1 MDCQL
6 IKYSDTIKTNFL
18 QININKGL
26 EMTKIIGAGLAGLIA
41 ANTAFQDAEI
51 YESQSRATM
60 RRHQGVL
67 RFRSPKIGETLGIP
81 FKKVKVH
88 KSIYSQDRHHSVC
101 NVQHANEYSQ
111 KVVGKLESR
120 SIWNLD
126 TVDRWIAPN
135 DFQDIL
141 IKRCENRI
149 QFDTVQTNLN
159 RSEILIST
167 MPLQIMSG
175 LAGIITPDR
184 IDFKMQKIA
193 AIEFIIPGA
202 DVCQTIYFPDTHGEF
217 PDDNEPFNI
226 YRASITGD
234 KLIVEST
241 CIPSRHITNEI
252 DTVLRAFGIMSLK
265 TQLLSNCPEW
275 QSSRQ
280 GKISPIDD
288 QWRKKTIFEL
298 SSNHG
303 VYSLGRFATWRQIL
317 LDDVLQDVY
326 RIKKFIESDN
336 YDRRVKS

>member
-1 MDCQL
+1 
-6 IKYSDTIKTNFL
+6 
-18 QININKGL
+18 
-26 EMTKIIGAGLAGLIA
+26 MTKIIGAGLAGLIA
-41 ANTAFQDAEI
+41 ASTAFQDAEI

-60 RRHQGVL
+60 RKHQGVL

-88 KSIYSQDRHHSVC
+88 KSIYSHGEHHSVC
-101 NVQHANEYSQ
+101 NIQHANEYSQ
-111 KVVGKLESR
+111 KVVGRLESR

-126 TVDRWIAPN
+126 TADRWIAPN
-135 DFQDIL
+135 DFQDML

-149 QFDTVQTNLN
+149 QFDMVQTNLN

-167 MPLQIMSG
+167 MPLWVMAG

-184 IDFKMQKIA
+184 IDFEMNRIA
-193 AIEFIIPGA
+193 TIEFTIPGA
-202 DVCQTIYFPDTHGEF
+202 DVYQTIYFPDTHGEF
-217 PDDNEPFNI
+217 PDDEEPFPI
-226 YRASITGD
+226 YRGSITGD
-234 KLIVEST
+234 KLLVESAYT
-241 CIPSRHITNEI
+241 STSYINNGLDI
-252 DTVLRAFGIMSLK
+252 VFKAFGIMNLK
-265 TQLLSNCPEW
+265 DELLSNCSVWET
-275 QSSRQ
+275 SRQ

-288 QWRKKTIFEL
+288 QWRRKTIFEL

-326 RIKKFIESDN
+326 RIKNFIESDN